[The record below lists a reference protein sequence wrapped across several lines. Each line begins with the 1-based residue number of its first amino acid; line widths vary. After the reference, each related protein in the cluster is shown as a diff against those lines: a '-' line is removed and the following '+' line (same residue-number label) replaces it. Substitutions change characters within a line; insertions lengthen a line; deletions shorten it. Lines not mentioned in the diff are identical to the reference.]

1 MDFFLKSTS
10 LEKPVPENF
19 EKIIHD
25 LTNDLT
31 NTFPEYQDLWKKW
44 TTESFALYDLTKK
57 TEEIRILYQYCLSFY
72 PEKFFDILYNNED
85 IFKEESLAST
95 LFLPNVDFKIL
106 FNCNNVSDKTRK
118 IMWNYLQLILM
129 TVIGSIDSKDGF
141 GNSTKQLFEGIDEK
155 DLFEKL
161 NETMESMSGFFQ
173 SMIEGGDTET
183 NDNTENDTN
192 QNEDK
197 ETPNEDKEP
206 PNDSMNDN
214 PPDET
219 DGEPNDQ
226 SSDSSPDPSNFFE
239 KMKGLPNV
247 KDIYSHLKSLFDGK
261 IGSLAKELT
270 EEIAKDMGNIFGED
284 TSNEPTSTKDVIQ
297 KLLKNPEKMTEL
309 IKTVSEKLNN
319 KISKGEISQDELLKE
334 ATEIMNKMKGMGDTK
349 QFQEMFKNISKMS
362 GLGSK
367 AKFDMN
373 AFQQKSKQSSTRE
386 KLKEKML
393 KKRALELE
401 KAISNTKLT
410 ELPTVVNT
418 DDTNIKCT
426 VTDTP
431 NNYKFSIGEGI
442 NKDEVTPVQALNQ
455 KTSKNSKK
463 KNSTK
468 EKK

>member
-1 MDFFLKSTS
+1 MDSFLKSTS

-25 LTNDLT
+25 LANDLS
-31 NTFPEYQDLWKKW
+31 NTFPEYQHLWKKW
-44 TTESFALYDLTKK
+44 TTESFEMYDLIKK
-57 TEEIRILYQYCLSFY
+57 TEEIRILYEYCLSFY
-72 PEKFFDILYNNED
+72 PEKFFDILYNNEE
-85 IFKEESLAST
+85 IFKEDSSIST
-95 LFLPNVDFKIL
+95 FFLPDVDFKIL

-141 GNSTKQLFEGIDEK
+141 GSSTKQLFEGIDEK

-161 NETMESMSGFFQ
+161 NETMESMSSFFQ
-173 SMIEGGDTET
+173 SMVEEG
-183 NDNTENDTN
+183 
-192 QNEDK
+192 NE
-197 ETPNEDKEP
+197 ETPDNIIPQTEEEKEEYPPTDQSDEP
-206 PNDSMNDN
+206 PI
-214 PPDET
+214 
-219 DGEPNDQ
+219 
-226 SSDSSPDPSNFFE
+226 DPSNFFE
-239 KMKGLPNV
+239 KMKGLPDV
-247 KDIYSHLKSLFDGK
+247 KDIYGHLKSLFDGK

-270 EEIAKDMGNIFGED
+270 EEIAKDMSNIFGED
-284 TSNEPTSTKDVIQ
+284 TSTTSTKDVIQ

-309 IKTVSEKLNN
+309 IKTVSEKLNS

-349 QFQEMFKNISKMS
+349 QFQEMFKNISKMT
-362 GLGSK
+362 GLGGK

-373 AFQQKSKQSSTRE
+373 AFQQKSKQSTTRE

-401 KAISNTKLT
+401 KAISNTKST
-410 ELPTVVNT
+410 TLPSGT

-431 NNYKFSIGEGI
+431 NNYKFSIGDGVSI
-442 NKDEVTPVQALNQ
+442 DEITPVQSSSQ
-455 KTSKNSKK
+455 KK
-463 KNSTK
+463 KN
-468 EKK
+468 KKNKIKTV